1 MALHTSLR
9 VRLLLHSL
17 AVLCLTTTAALA
29 QMPATIRG
37 TVADQ
42 TTGDLLLGATVR
54 VAGQPA
60 SATATDLDGAFAV
73 PYTPTAQPDTL
84 VVSYVGYRP
93 FRVVLRGVPAA
104 PIAVRLVPASGLTL
118 AQVEV
123 TAKRPIAED
132 FIVRELDYL
141 TIVTNPAAAADPLLA
156 VRTLPAATTLDE
168 SASIS
173 LRGSD
178 PTQTGIYLN
187 NVPVYDAV
195 KFAQLTGIG
204 TFGIFSV
211 DLVKSVLVFPSNPP
225 LEFGNAGAGLISL
238 TTDEQR
244 RDKFVQASLGLANS
258 GVLVGRPVGERG
270 MFKAYVNAQNGQLL
284 RAVNP
289 ASFRQLTRFG
299 LVDGGAH
306 FATKIGEYGT
316 FKAFGYGLSERY
328 AYRPSAGSPEAYRYR
343 NLRGFYT
350 LSYEQAWPHADL
362 ALSHGLG
369 NRRAEDAL
377 GNYRTTRRFADY
389 YAAAH
394 YRRYWFDALSTR
406 VGVSYDERRLHLA
419 GQFPVR
425 RDDMS
430 ATAPTYAAAFGQGR
444 TLWEAYQYTKFTRG
458 PWVVGA
464 GLRLNALP
472 RPAQPGYGS
481 AQLNMRRNLNIRSF
495 LNLSGGQY
503 TSFTSPDPVYYGFL
517 RTRIRQVALDYSAGS
532 ASPDGAILTA
542 AIYAKQERSVLRTNL
557 LGAEVF
563 GQRTFFKRLRADL
576 AAATMH
582 AAPTHYDAADP
593 DARVLA
599 LAQRRYDV
607 RFQLK
612 STLKLVGKW
621 GELGAFAQYRAG
633 APFTPV
639 LGTTPDPATGSLLP
653 QYAGEVNADYL
664 PNYFRADLTASKFIR
679 RQTNG
684 NTLVLYA
691 VCSNILNIRNVS
703 GYSYTPDYT
712 QALPNYFQRRLLYFG
727 VVKTWQ

>member
-1 MALHTSLR
+1 MNFSCLLR
-9 VRLLLHSL
+9 ARLLLRGL
-17 AVLCLTTTAALA
+17 VLLCLVATAASA
-29 QMPATIRG
+29 QTPAPVRG

-42 TTGDLLLGATVR
+42 STGEKLLGATVR
-54 VAGQPA
+54 LAGQPA
-60 SATATDLDGAFAV
+60 STTATDLDGAFQLPFPAGLS
-73 PYTPTAQPDTL
+73 DTL

-93 FRVVLRGVPAA
+93 WRLVLREVPAA
-104 PIAVRLVPASGLTL
+104 ALTVRLVPAGGLTL

-132 FIVRELDYL
+132 FIVRELDFL
-141 TIVTNPAAAADPLLA
+141 AIVTNPAAAADPLLA

-178 PTQTGIYLN
+178 PSQTGIYLN
-187 NVPVYDAV
+187 NVPIYDAV

-238 TTDEQR
+238 STDERR

-258 GVLVGRPVGERG
+258 GLLLGRPVGRQG
-270 MFKAYVNAQNGQLL
+270 MLKAYLNAQDGRLL

-289 ASFRQLTRFG
+289 ASFERLPRFG
-299 LVDGGAH
+299 LMDGGAH

-328 AYRPSAGSPEAYRYR
+328 AYRPVTGGPDNYRYR

-350 LSYEQAWPHADL
+350 LGYEQAWPRADL
-362 ALSHGLG
+362 ALSHGLS
-369 NRRAEDAL
+369 NRRAHDAF

-394 YRRYWFDALSTR
+394 YRRYWTDAFSSR
-406 VGVSYDERRLHLA
+406 VGLSYDERRLHLN

-425 RDDMS
+425 PDELS

-444 TLWEAYQYTKFTRG
+444 TLWEAYQYTKYTRG
-458 PWVVGA
+458 AWVLGV
-464 GLRLNALP
+464 GLRLNAVP

-481 AQLNMRRNLNIRSF
+481 AQLNLRRNLSARRF

-503 TSFTSPDPVYYGFL
+503 TSFTSPDPAFYGFL
-517 RTRIRQVALDYSAGS
+517 RTRIRQVALDYSA
-532 ASPDGAILTA
+532 ASPRPDGSTLTA
-542 AIYAKQERSVLRTNL
+542 AVYAKQERSVLSTNL
-557 LGAEVF
+557 LGAEIF
-563 GQRTFFKRLRADL
+563 GQRTFFGRLRADL
-576 AAATMH
+576 AAATVH
-582 AAPTHYDAADP
+582 AGPARYNAADP
-593 DARVLA
+593 EARALA

-639 LGTTPDPATGSLLP
+639 LGSTPDPATGGVLP
-653 QYAGEVNADYL
+653 QYPTEINAAYL
-664 PNYFRADLTASKFIR
+664 PDYFRADLTASKFIR
-679 RQTNG
+679 RATNG

-691 VCSNILNIRNVS
+691 VCSNILNTRNVS
-703 GYSYTPDYT
+703 GYAYSADYSQT
-712 QALPNYFQRRLLYFG
+712 QPEYFQRRLLYFG

>member
-1 MALHTSLR
+1 MAFFYLLR
-9 VRLLLHSL
+9 ARRLLRSL
-17 AVLCLTTTAALA
+17 ALLCLPIAVATAQTPGTL
-29 QMPATIRG
+29 RG

-42 TTGDLLLGATVR
+42 ATGENLLGATVR
-54 VAGQPA
+54 LTGQPT
-60 SATATDLDGAFAV
+60 SATATDLDGTFALPFV
-73 PYTPTAQPDTL
+73 SGKPDTL

-93 FRVVLRGVPAA
+93 FRLVLRAVPTT
-104 PIAVRLVPASGLTL
+104 PVSVRLVPAGGLTL

-123 TAKRPIAED
+123 TAKRPIAEE
-132 FIVRELDYL
+132 FIARELDFL
-141 TIVTNPAAAADPLLA
+141 SIVTNPAAAADPLLA

-178 PTQTGIYLN
+178 PSQTGIYLN
-187 NVPVYDAV
+187 NVPIYDAV

-238 TTDEQR
+238 STDERQ

-258 GVLVGRPVGERG
+258 GVLVGLPVGERG
-270 MFKAYVNAQNGQLL
+270 MLKAYVNAQDGQLL

-289 ASFRQLTRFG
+289 ASFRQLPRFG
-299 LVDGGAH
+299 LVDGGVH

-316 FKAFGYGLSERY
+316 LKAFGYGLSERY
-328 AYRPSAGSPEAYRYR
+328 AYRPATGGPENYRYR

-350 LSYEQAWPHADL
+350 LSYEQAWAHSDL
-362 ALSHGLG
+362 ALSHGLSS
-369 NRRAEDAL
+369 RHAHDAF

-394 YRRYWFDALSTR
+394 YRRYWTAALSTR
-406 VGVSYDERRLHLA
+406 VGLSYDERRLHLA
-419 GQFPVR
+419 GQFPAR
-425 RDDMS
+425 RDELT

-444 TLWEAYQYTKFTRG
+444 TLWEAYQYTKLTRG
-458 PWVVGA
+458 AWVLGA

-472 RPAQPGYGS
+472 RPAQPKYGS
-481 AQLNMRRNLNIRSF
+481 AQLNVRRNLSAHRF

-517 RTRIRQVALDYSAGS
+517 RTRIRQVALDYSA
-532 ASPDGAILTA
+532 ASSSVDGATLTA
-542 AIYAKQERSVLRTNL
+542 AVYVKQERSVVSANL

-563 GQRTFFKRLRADL
+563 GQRTFFNCLRADL
-576 AAATMH
+576 AAATVH
-582 AAPTHYDAADP
+582 ATPARYNAANS
-593 DARVLA
+593 DARALA

-612 STLKLVGKW
+612 TTLKLVGKW

-639 LGTTPDPATGSLLP
+639 LGAAPDPTNGGILP
-653 QYAGEVNADYL
+653 QYPLEVNASYL

-691 VCSNILNIRNVS
+691 VCRNILNTRNVS
-703 GYSYTPDYT
+703 GYAYTPDYT
-712 QALPNYFQRRLLYFG
+712 QSVPEYFQRRLLYFG